1 MRIIGESR
9 SQAERKVAVHT
20 TDFEAAYEKYADM
33 LYRIALSDLGNTH
46 DAEDAVQDT
55 FVAYFSYKG
64 SFETEE
70 HLKAWLIRV
79 LINKARDELRRKKVR
94 SHASFDEI
102 PEIASAEPED
112 RGVMEEIQKLP
123 EKYKTPIILHYLEDI
138 PVERIAK
145 ILGITLSG
153 AKMRLKR
160 GRDMLREKLGDT
172 D

>member
-1 MRIIGESR
+1 M
-9 SQAERKVAVHT
+9 HT
-20 TDFEAAYEKYADM
+20 ADFEAAYERYADM
-33 LYRIALSDLGNTH
+33 LYRIALSDLGNPH
-46 DAEDAVQDT
+46 DAQDAVQET

-64 SFETEE
+64 TFESEE
-70 HLKAWLIRV
+70 HRKAWLIRV
-79 LINKARDELRRKKVR
+79 LINKVRDELRRKKVR
-94 SHASFDEI
+94 SYTPFEDV

-138 PVERIAK
+138 PIERIAA

-160 GRDMLREKLGDT
+160 GRDMLREMLRDYT
-172 D
+172 V

>member
-1 MRIIGESR
+1 M
-9 SQAERKVAVHT
+9 HT

-70 HLKAWLIRV
+70 HRKAWLIRV

-160 GRDMLREKLGDT
+160 GRDMLREKLADT

>member
-1 MRIIGESR
+1 MTPFKSKCP
-9 SQAERKVAVHT
+9 SST
-20 TDFEAAYEKYADM
+20 T
-33 LYRIALSDLGNTH
+33 IC
-46 DAEDAVQDT
+46 
-55 FVAYFSYKG
+55 AYFSYKG

>member
-1 MRIIGESR
+1 M
-9 SQAERKVAVHT
+9 HT
-20 TDFEAAYEKYADM
+20 IDFDAAYEKYADM

>member
-1 MRIIGESR
+1 MS
-9 SQAERKVAVHT
+9 ERKVAVHT
-20 TDFEAAYEKYADM
+20 TDFEATYDKYADM

-46 DAEDAVQDT
+46 DAEDAVQET

-64 SFETEE
+64 TFDTEE

-94 SHASFDEI
+94 AHTSLDEI
-102 PEIASAEPED
+102 AELSEAPAED
-112 RGVMEEIQKLP
+112 RCVLEEVMRLP
-123 EKYKTPIILHYLEDI
+123 EKYKTPIILHYFEDI
-138 PVERIAK
+138 PIERIAK

-160 GRDMLREKLGDT
+160 GRDMLREVLGHEMT
-172 D
+172 

>member
-1 MRIIGESR
+1 
-9 SQAERKVAVHT
+9 
-20 TDFEAAYEKYADM
+20 
-33 LYRIALSDLGNTH
+33 
-46 DAEDAVQDT
+46 
-55 FVAYFSYKG
+55 
-64 SFETEE
+64 
-70 HLKAWLIRV
+70 
-79 LINKARDELRRKKVR
+79 
-94 SHASFDEI
+94 
-102 PEIASAEPED
+102 
-112 RGVMEEIQKLP
+112 MEEIQKLP

>member
-1 MRIIGESR
+1 M
-9 SQAERKVAVHT
+9 HT
-20 TDFEAAYEKYADM
+20 TDFEAAYDKYADM

-64 SFETEE
+64 TFETEE
-70 HLKAWLIRV
+70 HRKAWLIRV

-138 PVERIAK
+138 PIERIAK

-172 D
+172 V

>member
-1 MRIIGESR
+1 M
-9 SQAERKVAVHT
+9 HT
-20 TDFEAAYEKYADM
+20 TDFEAAYDKYADM

-46 DAEDAVQDT
+46 DAEDVVQDT

-64 SFETEE
+64 TFETEE
-70 HLKAWLIRV
+70 HRKAWLIRV

-138 PVERIAK
+138 PIERIAK

-172 D
+172 V

>member
-1 MRIIGESR
+1 M
-9 SQAERKVAVHT
+9 HT

-70 HLKAWLIRV
+70 HRKAWLIRV

-102 PEIASAEPED
+102 PEIASAESED

>member
-1 MRIIGESR
+1 M
-9 SQAERKVAVHT
+9 HT
-20 TDFEAAYEKYADM
+20 TDFEAAYDKYADV

-64 SFETEE
+64 SFESEE
-70 HLKAWLIRV
+70 HRKAWLIRV

-123 EKYKTPIILHYLEDI
+123 EKYRTPIILHYLEDI
-138 PVERIAK
+138 PIERIAK

-172 D
+172 V

>member
-1 MRIIGESR
+1 M
-9 SQAERKVAVHT
+9 HT
-20 TDFEAAYEKYADM
+20 TDFEAAYDRYADM
-33 LYRIALSDLGNTH
+33 LYRIALSDLGNSH

-70 HLKAWLIRV
+70 HRKAWLIRV
-79 LINKARDELRRKKVR
+79 LINKVRDELRRKRVR
-94 SHASFDEI
+94 SYTSFDDI
-102 PEIASAEPED
+102 PEIASAEAED
-112 RGVMEEIQKLP
+112 RGVIEEIQKLP

-138 PVERIAK
+138 PLDKIAK

-160 GRDMLREKLGDT
+160 GRDMLKEKLGDT
-172 D
+172 V

>member
-1 MRIIGESR
+1 M
-9 SQAERKVAVHT
+9 HT

-112 RGVMEEIQKLP
+112 RGVMEVIQKLP

>member
-46 DAEDAVQDT
+46 DAEDVVQDT

-102 PEIASAEPED
+102 P
-112 RGVMEEIQKLP
+112 
-123 EKYKTPIILHYLEDI
+123 
-138 PVERIAK
+138 
-145 ILGITLSG
+145 
-153 AKMRLKR
+153 
-160 GRDMLREKLGDT
+160 
-172 D
+172 

>member
-1 MRIIGESR
+1 M
-9 SQAERKVAVHT
+9 HT
-20 TDFEAAYEKYADM
+20 IDFEAAYEKYADM

-70 HLKAWLIRV
+70 HRKAWLIRV